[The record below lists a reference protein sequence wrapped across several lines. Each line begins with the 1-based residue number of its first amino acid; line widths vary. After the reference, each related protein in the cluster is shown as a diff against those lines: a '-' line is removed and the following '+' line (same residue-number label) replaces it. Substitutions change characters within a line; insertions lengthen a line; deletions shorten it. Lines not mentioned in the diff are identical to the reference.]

1 MGACLQCSLLWSDDS
16 GSCEFLPGSPARTTE
31 TGRSNSQFAAI
42 HLWSA
47 VHFYEKPEAGRR
59 RNAFQA
65 SALRSVGGS
74 ESREWS
80 RALRQKKR
88 RDSATRCDSR
98 HALERGPLRSR
109 RRQAGAGS
117 GAQGA
122 HAARARAC
130 STNGERPSRVAHS
143 PLRSEGFEKR
153 NSAASEFLAKSTRLQ
168 PGFEGLP
175 VRGAALSLTSC

>member
-80 RALRQKKR
+80 RALRQKK
-88 RDSATRCDSR
+88 ATRLGDSMR
-98 HALERGPLRSR
+98 LEARPGARAAAQPPAPSRSR
-109 RRQAGAGS
+109 LGGPGGPRGTRESVFDKRRASVSCRAFP
-117 GAQGA
+117 AQI
-122 HAARARAC
+122 R
-130 STNGERPSRVAHS
+130 
-143 PLRSEGFEKR
+143 GF
-153 NSAASEFLAKSTRLQ
+153 
-168 PGFEGLP
+168 
-175 VRGAALSLTSC
+175 